1 VQTIIIRPSRYR
13 QFGAAEGSVFCLVT
27 NTSISEKLVIEDD
40 AAYREHVRISF
51 DPGDSFDD
59 LLARRIPEHAHVLVI
74 SPHCFFRSPR
84 PDQIGPRRKLMA
96 MACNSTPTP
105 LDAIAHFLEAME
117 RTDPARQEAFADR
130 FFELGEASDCLE
142 IVDTRHGTRAVFEHL
157 NDAYVWNQQAG
168 PVEWGEQQIVPSGE
182 ISVLPIDIVRFDAS
196 LRLAV
201 NGEIALHGQAVL
213 HSGTTPYLREDQSR
227 IYNRLARLRDHAAIA
242 TVEDGM
248 VTRLDA
254 THPDAEPA
262 VSMLE
267 SMFDVD
273 SRYRILWEIGFAINT
288 ALEMLPGNFAMN
300 EVHGGTNGALHWG
313 FGLTPFT
320 QYHLDI
326 TCFNTQVF
334 GANNELLIGTPR

>member
-1 VQTIIIRPSRYR
+1 MPRPVIRPHRYR
-13 QFGAAEGSVFCLVT
+13 PFG
-27 NTSISEKLVIEDD
+27 
-40 AAYREHVRISF
+40 
-51 DPGDSFDD
+51 PGDGCEFVLATNEKSRDDFEIQAVGYTGSRVIGFDSFEAFERQ
-59 LLARRIPEHAHVLVI
+59 LEAGIPEPSHVLVI

-84 PDQIGPRRKLMA
+84 PEQIGPRRKLMA

-105 LDAIAHFLEAME
+105 LEAIAHFLDAME

-130 FFELGEASDCLE
+130 FFELGEASDYLE
-142 IVDTRHGTRAVFEHL
+142 IVDARHGTRAVFEHL

-168 PVEWGEQQIVPSGE
+168 PVEWGGQQIVPSGE

-201 NGEIALHGQAVL
+201 NGEIALHGQPVL
-213 HSGTTPYLREDQSR
+213 HSGTTPYLREDQTR
-227 IYNRLARLRDHAAIA
+227 IYERLARLRDHAAIA
-242 TVEDGM
+242 TVEDGL
-248 VTRLDA
+248 VTRLRA
-254 THPDAEPA
+254 THPDAAPA

-267 SMFDVD
+267 SLFDVD

-313 FGLTPFT
+313 FGLTPYT

-326 TCFNTQVF
+326 TCFNTRVLSSDR
-334 GANNELLIGTPR
+334 ELLLGTPG